1 MVRAGDAQ
9 YRRLPH
15 LRLVQLLRSRDKRA
29 FGSTHAPD
37 VDATATATTRP
48 STEWGAGTQ
57 ITPARRARDH
67 RLCPPRRDGRSPNA

>member
-29 FGSTHAPD
+29 FGSIHAPD
-37 VDATATATTRP
+37 VDETATATTRS
-48 STEWGAGTQ
+48 STEWGAGTKV
-57 ITPARRARDH
+57 TDAGSAGDH
-67 RLCPPRRDGRSPNA
+67 RLCPPG